1 MSKLFTIIK
10 KHKIAIIF
18 ATLIGII
25 YITPYFVFRISL
37 GDKYQGIPM
46 LATANEDF
54 YIARVQEII
63 DGHPLIS
70 SVGFYEYKDQMSLTP
85 PTAEMFY
92 AIPSLLLGIPLV
104 DIIVASRFILPFIL
118 FLLVYYLIY
127 RLTINSNFISN
138 KFNAIAG
145 AVLVTLGYDLV
156 DYHNLWLY
164 LTGQSPIGGKFLIW
178 ARLVNPILGAIFLFS
193 FLICIWLIIK
203 KSAYKKIMIFFSALF
218 LALMI
223 ASYFFS
229 WGVAVSV
236 LAVLIL
242 MYLIKKEFEIVK
254 SFFWVIFWAL
264 TISLPYWY
272 MSFIASQS
280 PSYKEAVLKNGL
292 FNTHYPLFNRLI
304 LAVLLFYLIL
314 FAPWLINKLKLFF
327 KDRQKFFRRFN
338 LSNVRDWNLFCL
350 ALLLGSFWVF
360 TEQVV
365 TGMTIWPFHFVQ
377 YTIPLAM
384 VVAMTLL
391 YNVIKGKS
399 QYLWLLISAIIFSS
413 SVIFGIAI
421 QAGTYRQMDNY
432 NLALQAYKP
441 VFNWLN
447 QQKKDSVVL
456 VAVDDQ
462 SKIDILNGYIPAFT
476 HSNIYA
482 SNWAYNLIVIDRDF
496 FNYLVL
502 LRLKGVSADNIE
514 EYLKNNKG
522 EAVSYLFSN
531 WSGQY
536 NLKQFPDFT
545 DNELPKRLEKL
556 PEDYRQFVKQDFSQ
570 LLKKYQLDYILS
582 SGPLK
587 DNIKNQLQ
595 GLKLVEQ
602 FNDGKVFI
610 YSVN

>member
-1 MSKLFTIIK
+1 MSKLFIIIK
-10 KHKIAIIF
+10 QHKIAIVF
-18 ATLIGII
+18 AILVGII

-46 LATANEDF
+46 LATANED
-54 YIARVQEII
+54 YYLARIQEII
-63 DGHPLIS
+63 NGHPLVS
-70 SVGFYEYKDQMSLTP
+70 SVGFYEYNDQMPLTP
-85 PTAEMFY
+85 STAEMFY
-92 AIPSLLLGIPLV
+92 AIPSLLLGISLL
-104 DIIVASRFILPFIL
+104 DITVASRFILPVIL
-118 FLLVYYLIY
+118 FLLVYYLIF
-127 RLTINSNFISN
+127 RLTINSNLISN

-145 AVLVTLGYDLV
+145 AILVTLGYDLV
-156 DYHNLWLY
+156 DYRSLWLY
-164 LTGQSPIGGKFLIW
+164 LTDQAPIGGKFLIW
-178 ARLVNPILGAIFLFS
+178 ARLVNPIFGAIFLFS
-193 FLICIWLIIK
+193 FLICLWLIIQ
-203 KSAYKKIMIFFSALF
+203 KSSRRKSLIFFASLF

-236 LAVLIL
+236 LAALIL
-242 MYLIKKEFEIVK
+242 LYLFKKEYQTVK
-254 SFFWVIFWAL
+254 DFFWVIL
-264 TISLPYWY
+264 YTLIISLPYWY
-272 MSFIASQS
+272 MSFLASQS

-327 KDRQKFFRRFN
+327 RDRQQFFRRFN

-365 TGMTIWPFHFVQ
+365 TGITIWPFHFVQ

-384 VVAMTLL
+384 VVIMTLL
-391 YNVIKGKS
+391 YNIIKEKS
-399 QYLWLLISAIIFSS
+399 RYLWLLISAIIISS
-413 SVIFGIAI
+413 SVIFGVAM
-421 QAGTYRQMDNY
+421 QAGTYRETYNN

-456 VAVDDQ
+456 VAVDGQ
-462 SKIDILNGYIPAFT
+462 REVDILNGLIPAFT

-482 SNWAYNLIVIDRDF
+482 SNWAYNLIVIDRDY
-496 FNYLVL
+496 FNYLVI
-502 LRLKGVSADNIE
+502 LRLKGVAADNIE

-536 NLKQFPDFT
+536 NLKQFPDFS
-545 DNELPKRLEKL
+545 DKELPKRLEKL

-570 LLKKYQLDYILS
+570 LLKKYRLDYILS
-582 SGPLK
+582 LGPLK
-587 DNIKNQLQ
+587 DNIKNLLQ
-595 GLKLVEQ
+595 GLKLVKQ
-602 FNDGKVFI
+602 FDDGKIFI
-610 YSVN
+610 YLVN